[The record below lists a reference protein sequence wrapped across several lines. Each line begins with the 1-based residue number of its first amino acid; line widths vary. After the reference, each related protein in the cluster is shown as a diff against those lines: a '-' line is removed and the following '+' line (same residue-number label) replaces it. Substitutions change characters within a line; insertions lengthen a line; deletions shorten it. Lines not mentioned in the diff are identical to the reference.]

1 MHYLQNTGIK
11 KPFFYVPIFLVL
23 SSFLFA
29 TCKKNKGECIGN
41 AYALKETWNV
51 LPQKDS
57 INIGDTL
64 IFSSSFSNR
73 PFDFNTNTNV
83 NFSGDALVGTSFSI
97 RIVKGYNDLRPAIDS
112 FSLFLLE
119 GRYNDNDLKPTQIKD
134 IFWTE
139 SNNRYKIKIG
149 IIARKKGDYSITI
162 SDAIGRLKKS
172 NECENGAGIILSNS
186 NIKNN
191 AYLSHPYYGLPYV
204 PGTDSTHIFCIRVK

>member
-83 NFSGDALVGTSFSI
+83 NFSGNALIGTSFSI
-97 RIVKGYNDLRPAIDS
+97 RIIKGLGDLRPAIDS

-119 GRYNDNDLKPTQIKD
+119 GRYNDNDIKPNQVKD

-139 SNNRYKIKIG
+139 SLNQYNIKIG
-149 IIARKKGDYSITI
+149 MIARKKGDYLLTITN
-162 SDAIGRLKKS
+162 AMGKLNKENK
-172 NECENGAGIILSNS
+172 CESGAGITLSND
-186 NIKNN
+186 NINN
-191 AYLSHPYYGLPYV
+191 NSYLFRPYYGGAV
-204 PGTDSTHIFCIRVK
+204 PSRDSSIVYCIRLK